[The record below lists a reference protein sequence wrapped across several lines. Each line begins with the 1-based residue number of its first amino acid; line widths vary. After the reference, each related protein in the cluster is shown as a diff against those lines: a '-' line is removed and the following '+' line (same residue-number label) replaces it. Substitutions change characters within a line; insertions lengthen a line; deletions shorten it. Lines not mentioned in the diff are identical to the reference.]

1 MPRSRFVRGGSMT
14 LSVRLPLGL
23 PIALIALS
31 LIASA
36 HAESSDS
43 DIAALRQELRGPAEK
58 NQKQIDALQREVR
71 DLKAALAKSR
81 AAPPSRAAAAAA
93 PGAPGWSARKRPWFR
108 RRLTARRKSC
118 RSPPSRWSMRRR

>member
-43 DIAALRQELRGPAEK
+43 DIAALRQELRGLAEK

-93 PGAPGWSARKRPWFR
+93 PGAPAMERPQAAMVSAAPNGASEELPVAPKP
-108 RRLTARRKSC
+108 
-118 RSPPSRWSMRRR
+118 MEY